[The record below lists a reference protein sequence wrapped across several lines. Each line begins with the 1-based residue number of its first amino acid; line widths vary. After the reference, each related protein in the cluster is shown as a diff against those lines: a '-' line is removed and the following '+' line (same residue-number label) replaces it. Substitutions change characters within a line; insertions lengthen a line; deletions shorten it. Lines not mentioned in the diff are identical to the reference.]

1 MPDPTPTPTPTPTP
15 QAPKAKRS
23 VQNTAIASYIT
34 TAETLIN
41 TASTDADIAPILATH
56 GYDAAEFAIGTGLVK
71 DARDAIGERQ
81 TGVGTKLTDTKLLQ
95 DAIADARDDYAAFRE
110 IARGAFTEQG
120 DRVSLG
126 LTGDVPDD
134 FQKFITAAHTSY
146 VAAGKDPFKTKLTK
160 RSYDAA
166 KLSTLLGNLD
176 ALVGT
181 GSGQDESEGDAMGD
195 TAARDA
201 AYVALKDYIKEL
213 KATARGALRKQPALL
228 AKLGL

>member
-1 MPDPTPTPTPTPTP
+1 MPDPTPTPTPTP

-23 VQNTAIASYIT
+23 VQDTVIEKYIT
-34 TAETLIN
+34 TADTLLK

-56 GYDAAEFAIGTGLVK
+56 GYDAAEFATGTGLAKAARKAFEDRQAGIGGKLLSTEELHDAIV
-71 DARDAIGERQ
+71 DARE
-81 TGVGTKLTDTKLLQ
+81 
-95 DAIADARDDYAAFRE
+95 DYLAFRE
-110 IARGAFTEQG
+110 IARGSFTAQG
-120 DRVSLG
+120 DRVALG

-146 VAAGKDPFKTKLTK
+146 VAAGKDPYKTKMTK

-166 KLSTLLGNLD
+166 KLATLLGNLD

-181 GSGQDESEGDAMGD
+181 GSGQDTSEGDAMDD

-201 AYVALKDYIKEL
+201 AYLALKEYIKEL